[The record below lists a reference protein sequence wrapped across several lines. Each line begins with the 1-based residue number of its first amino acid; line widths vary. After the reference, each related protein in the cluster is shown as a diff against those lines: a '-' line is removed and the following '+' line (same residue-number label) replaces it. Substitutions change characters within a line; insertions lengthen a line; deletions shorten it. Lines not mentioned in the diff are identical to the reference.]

1 MITLARDFNFEL
13 TNNDANE
20 YYGLGRNRKRFRK
33 LTNKHPETRPFA
45 VEYMAGRG
53 ISEEVTKKRFSPA
66 DFILSY
72 LKHGFVPEKN
82 IVVSE
87 RKKSHG
93 TVTAGNR

>member
-1 MITLARDFNFEL
+1 MLSDAQQFITSNPLQALVPGILIILSVVSLNIVSIEITELIEAR
-13 TNNDANE
+13 
-20 YYGLGRNRKRFRK
+20 YK
-33 LTNKHPETRPFA
+33 
-45 VEYMAGRG
+45 

-82 IVVSE
+82 IEVSE
-87 RKKSHG
+87 RKKFHG